1 MKTLIEL
8 YDERPLENVLACQVF
23 KPERTLFLC
32 PGDVKRDSHV
42 TGSIV
47 SYLRA
52 KGHTGDIRFY
62 DTDMYDTRKI
72 TETLNTLTGEYE
84 ECVVDITGGTDQA
97 LFAAGMVCNKK
108 GVPAFTYSRRKNSFF
123 SVKDAPFG
131 YSVPCELKLTVE
143 DCFLM
148 AGGSVRKGRVDNNIL
163 GKYMGFFKPFFDVYV
178 KYRTDW
184 TNIVRYFQST
194 SAPKEGVISLDIEAP
209 YSVKADRGYVDV
221 NASALEALRKMGFLK
236 DVSVTKEKVC
246 YTFRD
251 AQVRTWLRDIGS
263 VLETYVYKVC
273 CDMGIFDDVC
283 TSVVVDWEGDGKQGN
298 VTNELD
304 VMCSQGVTPVFISC
318 KTCEIKTE
326 ALNELSVL
334 RDRFGGK
341 MARAAIVSSSKCQA
355 ITRHRADELNITVID
370 LDDLKKNRMST
381 LLTALMKPIA

>member
-8 YDERPLENVLACQVF
+8 YDERPLENVLASQVF
-23 KPERTLFLC
+23 LPERTLFLC
-32 PGDVKRDSHV
+32 PGDIKRNRHI
-42 TGSIV
+42 TGSIT
-47 SYLRA
+47 SYLRG
-52 KGHTGDIRFY
+52 KGHSGDIRFY

-72 TETLNTLTGEYE
+72 IETLNTLTGEYDG
-84 ECVVDITGGTDQA
+84 CVVDITGGTDQA
-97 LFAAGMVCNKK
+97 LFAAGMVSGRKEL
-108 GVPAFTYSRRKNSFF
+108 ASFTYSRRRNAFF

-131 YSVPCELKLTVE
+131 YTVPCELKLSVE

-148 AGGSVRKGRVDNNIL
+148 AGGSVRKGRVDNGIL
-163 GKYMGFFKPFFDVYV
+163 GKYMNFFKPFFDVYMRF
-178 KYRTDW
+178 RTDW

-194 SAPKEGVISLDIEAP
+194 STPKDGVISLEIEAP
-209 YSVKADRGYVDV
+209 YSVKADRGFVNV
-221 NASALEALRKMGFLK
+221 NAAALEALRKMGFLK
-236 DVSVTKEKVC
+236 DVSVTKEKVL

-273 CDMGIFDDVC
+273 ADMGIFDDVC
-283 TSVVVDWEGDGKQGN
+283 TSVVVDWEGDGKQNN

-355 ITRHRADELNITVID
+355 ITRHRAEELDIAVID
-370 LDDLKKNRMST
+370 LEDLRKNR
-381 LLTALMKPIA
+381 LDDVLTTLMKPLA

>member
-8 YDERPLENVLACQVF
+8 YDERPIENILASQVF
-23 KPERTLFLC
+23 APERTVFLC
-32 PGDVKRDSHV
+32 PQSVKNDSRA

-62 DTDMYDTRKI
+62 GTDLYDTRKI
-72 TETLNTLTGEYE
+72 IETLNTLTGEYE
-84 ECVVDITGGTDQA
+84 DCVMDITGGTDQA
-97 LFAAGMVCNKK
+97 LFAAGLVCGKK
-108 GVPAFTYSRRKNSFF
+108 GIPSFTYSNKKNTFF
-123 SVKDAPFG
+123 SIKDAPFG
-131 YSVPCELKLTVE
+131 DRVPCDLTLTVE

-163 GKYMGFFKPFFDVYV
+163 GKYMGFFKPFFDVYL

-194 SAPKEGVISLDIEAP
+194 SAPKDGVISMDIEAP
-209 YSVKADRGYVDV
+209 YSVKADRGYISA
-221 NASALEALRKMGFLK
+221 NASAMDALQKMGFLK
-236 DVSVTKEKVC
+236 NVRVTKEKVT

-251 AQVRTWLRDIGS
+251 SQVRTWLRDIGS
-263 VLETYVYKVC
+263 VLETYVFKVC
-273 CDMGIFDDVC
+273 SDMGIFDDVC

-304 VMCSQGVTPVFISC
+304 VMCSKGVTPVFISC

-341 MARAAIVSSSKCQA
+341 GARAAIVSSSKCQS
-355 ITRHRADELNITVID
+355 ITRHRAEELDIMVID
-370 LDDLKKNRMST
+370 LDDLKKNRLDDRLKS
-381 LLTALMKPIA
+381 LMK